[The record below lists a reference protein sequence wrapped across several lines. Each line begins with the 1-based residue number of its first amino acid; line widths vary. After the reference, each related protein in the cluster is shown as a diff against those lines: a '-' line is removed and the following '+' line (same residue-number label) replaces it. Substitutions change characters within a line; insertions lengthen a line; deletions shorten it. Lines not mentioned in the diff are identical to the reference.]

1 MGTISVRSET
11 TRGRA
16 GLARVPLAALTVTL
30 IACALPSPAPA
41 SGRAGYRQPRS
52 AGHRSMPRHRGPL
65 ARASIIG
72 GVFAE
77 DAAFPWMAY
86 VIDRRGDRVGLCT
99 GTVVSPNVVLTA
111 AHCAENMETGVVNDP
126 AGYEVVTGNV
136 EWSSPSRQVSTVSR
150 VVIYPGFLRGYAVG
164 DAALLVLSS
173 PVAAPAIGLASWPSD
188 STDLEAGKAAV
199 IAGWGSSYYAEASLT
214 ERLQW
219 AETGIQ
225 KAAYCETRAAPFF
238 RGKELCSVDPPRYE
252 TGACEGDS
260 GGPLI
265 SRNPAGGGVIEIG
278 IASHVY
284 GACATTRPTVFT
296 RTDLVAAWA
305 HSWIDA
311 ARPLPAIPPS
321 AAPPAGPGAQAAPP
335 ATAPSLPPNGP
346 GLYVAAGGVHGPRI
360 AVRVSG
366 DGKHLVAVAI
376 RATIQCQ
383 RGHTYALRGSWLSY
397 RDNVPIPD
405 HVGATTLT
413 TASDKHMTRG
423 SIGIHVYFDKP
434 GSLQGRLRIRI
445 RSSDRSAGMCS
456 GALTFNARVQP
467 GS

>member
-1 MGTISVRSET
+1 
-11 TRGRA
+11 
-16 GLARVPLAALTVTL
+16 
-30 IACALPSPAPA
+30 
-41 SGRAGYRQPRS
+41 
-52 AGHRSMPRHRGPL
+52 MPRHRGPL

-77 DAAFPWMAY
+77 DAAFPWLAY
-86 VIDRRGDRVGLCT
+86 VIDRRGDRVGVCT

-111 AHCAENMETGVVNDP
+111 AHCAENMETGVVNEP
-126 AGYEVVTGNV
+126 AGYAVVTGNV

-150 VVIYPGFLRGYAVG
+150 VIIYPGFLRGYAVG

-173 PVAAPAIGLASWPSD
+173 PIAAPAIGLASWPSD
-188 STDLEAGKAAV
+188 STNLEAGKAAV
-199 IAGWGSSYYAEASLT
+199 IAGWGSSYYAETSLT

-219 AETGIQ
+219 AETGLQ
-225 KAAYCETRAAPFF
+225 KAAYCETHAAPFF
-238 RGKELCSVDPPRYE
+238 RGKELCAVDPPSYE

-278 IASHVY
+278 ITSHVY

-311 ARPLPAIPPS
+311 ARPLPATAPS
-321 AAPPAGPGAQAAPP
+321 AASPPGPAQSPGTQAAPS
-335 ATAPSLPPNGP
+335 AAAPSLPPNGP
-346 GLYVAAGGVHGPRI
+346 GLYIAAGGKHGPRI

-383 RGHTYALRGSWLSY
+383 RGHTYALMGSWLSY
-397 RDNVPIPD
+397 RENVPIPD
-405 HVGATTLT
+405 HVGARTLT
-413 TASDKHMTRG
+413 TAPDRYMKRG
-423 SIGIHVYFDKP
+423 SISIHVYFDTP
-434 GSLQGRLRIRI
+434 RSLQGRVRVRI
-445 RSSDRSAGMCS
+445 RSRDRSAGMCS